1 MLKNSFVLG
10 LPALSEAALLA
21 FYAPYCGGLE
31 RAAAL
36 REALR
41 LLRLGTLKGSRL
53 VTGRPAY
60 EFVLSW
66 SEAKAPFE
74 PVTCCLTFP
83 HYPQS
88 PLRVRG
94 CDPTVR
100 LVADAAR

>member
-1 MLKNSFVLG
+1 MSSPPLVLR
-10 LPALSEAALLA
+10 AL
-21 FYAPYCGGLE
+21 
-31 RAAAL
+31 L
-36 REALR
+36 REALGW
-41 LLRLGTLKGSRL
+41 LRLGTLKGSRL

-83 HYPQS
+83 HYPLS

-100 LVADAAR
+100 PVADAAR